1 MRHTKLTVLISILCL
16 VSTFASAQID
26 SSFYRSLVKEK
37 RFPSRFDKITS
48 SKAYQM
54 TCVGVPLVVGGL
66 ILKPTDT
73 QFRDLRNSYI
83 PGFRNPYDDYLQYA
97 PAAVMLGLK
106 LGGVES
112 RSSWPRMLVSDAF
125 SVGVMALVVNVIKH
139 SASVTRPDDSND
151 HSFPS
156 GHTATAFMAATMMH
170 KEYGGRSPWYSI
182 GAYTVA
188 TATGLSRI
196 ANNKHW
202 LSDIMVGAGIGVL
215 STELGYFL
223 ADLIFKERGITHFPV
238 YENRFDE
245 DYRPSFAGVN
255 LGLNFMLGAV
265 SLPDGSEMKMSTG
278 SSAGL
283 EGAYFFTPNWGV
295 GGRFSLAYSPL
306 SVNGIEENNALNTLS
321 GAVGAYYSYPA
332 TSRILLGTKAL
343 LGYAHYNKCTL
354 SRMDIGATGGVT
366 FGTGISVS
374 FLLKHNLGMK
384 IFGDYNLLPPVSSDL
399 NKVQH
404 LLVAGASANIL
415 F

>member
-223 ADLIFKERGITHFPV
+223 ADLIF
-238 YENRFDE
+238 
-245 DYRPSFAGVN
+245 
-255 LGLNFMLGAV
+255 
-265 SLPDGSEMKMSTG
+265 
-278 SSAGL
+278 
-283 EGAYFFTPNWGV
+283 
-295 GGRFSLAYSPL
+295 
-306 SVNGIEENNALNTLS
+306 
-321 GAVGAYYSYPA
+321 
-332 TSRILLGTKAL
+332 
-343 LGYAHYNKCTL
+343 
-354 SRMDIGATGGVT
+354 
-366 FGTGISVS
+366 
-374 FLLKHNLGMK
+374 
-384 IFGDYNLLPPVSSDL
+384 
-399 NKVQH
+399 
-404 LLVAGASANIL
+404 
-415 F
+415 